1 MGIEYIVFT
10 KSGIYTCQLD
20 GRVVCTTLC
29 SGSFKGRSYEWI
41 ISEKIKS
48 LLGKQ
53 NNIYLYNM
61 KYNNTSK
68 FTFDYTWR
76 DTDDNVVSR
85 TRHTTSEETLGEV
98 LNSFELFLK
107 GAGYVFDGVLDIV
120 DENTNQSTTT
130 QMSQHAEIKLFK
142 DKQLEFDFVK
152 ELFNESTQ
160 DFDKSEDLD
169 T

>member
-1 MGIEYIVFT
+1 
-10 KSGIYTCQLD
+10 
-20 GRVVCTTLC
+20 
-29 SGSFKGRSYEWI
+29 
-41 ISEKIKS
+41 
-48 LLGKQ
+48 
-53 NNIYLYNM
+53 M